1 MTNEGGFRTVDIDL
15 NQEAVDAL
23 GENVGGQSVSA
34 NSRLSVSR
42 LLDSFDQSPSEMTR
56 KLLDNLRRVKVY
68 KGRHQV
74 VKRVTIRFKV
84 DDLSRLDSLVLQLK
98 QRTSD
103 INRQDLVRLG
113 LLLWRDLAWSKSGR
127 RTLGADR
134 ARQRS

>member
-1 MTNEGGFRTVDIDL
+1 MTNEGGFRMVDIDL

-23 GENVGGQSVSA
+23 GGNVGGQSVSA
-34 NSRLSVSR
+34 NSRLSVRR

-84 DDLSRLDSLVLQLK
+84 DDLSRLDRLVLQLK

-103 INRQDLVRLG
+103 INRQDLIRLG
-113 LLLWRDLAWSKSGR
+113 LLLWGDLAWSKSGR
-127 RTLGADR
+127 RSLAADR